1 MRITGTH
8 FSYYLVCHRK
18 LWLFSHDITLEHTS
32 DIVADGRLLHES
44 SYPQRS
50 SKYEEISIEGI
61 KIDYY
66 DVKNKVIHEIKR
78 SPKIEESHIWQVK
91 YYIYIFE
98 QKGLK
103 DVKGRIEYPLL
114 HKTIDV
120 FYTEDDKKTI
130 ELMCKEIM
138 KISSN
143 DICPDVNKKSFCRN
157 CSYFDF
163 CFVSELEE

>member
-8 FSYYLVCHRK
+8 FSYYLVCRRK
-18 LWLFSHDITLEHTS
+18 LWLFSNGITLEHTS
-32 DIVADGRLLHES
+32 DIVADGRLLHEA
-44 SYPQRS
+44 SYPQRT
-50 SKYEEISIEGI
+50 SKYEEISIDGI

-91 YYIYIFE
+91 FYIYVFGHKSIT
-98 QKGLK
+98 G
-103 DVKGRIEYPLL
+103 VKGRIEYPLL

-120 FYTEDDKKTI
+120 DYTKDDEKNI
-130 ELMCKEIM
+130 ETMREEII
-138 KISSN
+138 KISSS
-143 DICPDVNKKSFCRN
+143 DICPGVNKKTFCRN

-163 CFVSELEE
+163 CFVAEQE